1 LSCFCAPPNIQTAA
15 IALGSSFLQDEENQM
30 KRIAS
35 SAVLAACVALSAPL
49 AAQSKAQSTGDG
61 AMDAASQQEPK
72 KPATRTRHSTKRTAD
87 ARACL
92 QFTTNVEITRCAE
105 KYL

>member
-1 LSCFCAPPNIQTAA
+1 MKH
-15 IALGSSFLQDEENQM
+15 IAFSV
-30 KRIAS
+30 
-35 SAVLAACVALSAPL
+35 VLASFVAVSVT
-49 AAQSKAQSTGDG
+49 AQSEAKSAGNGT
-61 AMDAASQQEPK
+61 MDAASQQEPK
-72 KPATRTRHSTKRTAD
+72 KPATIARHRTKPTAD

>member
-1 LSCFCAPPNIQTAA
+1 
-15 IALGSSFLQDEENQM
+15 M

-35 SAVLAACVALSAPL
+35 SAILAAFVAVSVTV
-49 AAQSKAQSTGDG
+49 QSKAHSAGNG

-72 KPATRTRHSTKRTAD
+72 KRAAAVRHRAKSTAD

-105 KYL
+105 KYLLR

>member
-1 LSCFCAPPNIQTAA
+1 
-15 IALGSSFLQDEENQM
+15 M

-35 SAVLAACVALSAPL
+35 RAVLAAFVAVSVPL
-49 AAQSKAQSTGDG
+49 TAQSKAQSAGNG
-61 AMDAASQQEPK
+61 AMAPASQQEPK
-72 KPATRTRHSTKRTAD
+72 KPAAVARHRAKPTAD

-105 KYL
+105 KYF

>member
-1 LSCFCAPPNIQTAA
+1 
-15 IALGSSFLQDEENQM
+15 M

-35 SAVLAACVALSAPL
+35 SALLAAFVAVSMSVSVPVT
-49 AAQSKAQSTGDG
+49 AQSKARSAGNG
-61 AMDAASQQEPK
+61 AMDAAPQQERK
-72 KPATRTRHSTKRTAD
+72 KPATVARHGAKPTAD

>member
-1 LSCFCAPPNIQTAA
+1 
-15 IALGSSFLQDEENQM
+15 M
-30 KRIAS
+30 KRVAF
-35 SAVLAACVALSAPL
+35 SAVLAAFVAVSVTVPSAAHS
-49 AAQSKAQSTGDG
+49 AANG
-61 AMDAASQQEPK
+61 AMDAASQPQAK
-72 KPATRTRHSTKRTAD
+72 KRVAVVRHRAKSTAD

>member
-1 LSCFCAPPNIQTAA
+1 
-15 IALGSSFLQDEENQM
+15 M

-35 SAVLAACVALSAPL
+35 SAILAAFVAVSVPVT
-49 AAQSKAQSTGDG
+49 AQSKAQSEGNG

-72 KPATRTRHSTKRTAD
+72 KRATVARHRARPTAD

-105 KYL
+105 KYR

>member
-1 LSCFCAPPNIQTAA
+1 
-15 IALGSSFLQDEENQM
+15 M

-35 SAVLAACVALSAPL
+35 SAPL
-49 AAQSKAQSTGDG
+49 AAFVAVSMSVSVTAQSKSQSAGNG
-61 AMDAASQQEPK
+61 AMDVPSQQESK
-72 KPATRTRHSTKRTAD
+72 KPATLARHRARPTAD

-92 QFTTNVEITRCAE
+92 RFTTNVEITRCAE

>member
-1 LSCFCAPPNIQTAA
+1 
-15 IALGSSFLQDEENQM
+15 M

-35 SAVLAACVALSAPL
+35 SAVLAAFIAVSVSVTAKGKVQSA
-49 AAQSKAQSTGDG
+49 GNG
-61 AMDAASQQEPK
+61 AMDAASQQYPK
-72 KPATRTRHSTKRTAD
+72 KPATVARHRARPTAD

>member
-1 LSCFCAPPNIQTAA
+1 
-15 IALGSSFLQDEENQM
+15 M

-35 SAVLAACVALSAPL
+35 SAVLAAFVALSAPVP
-49 AAQSKAQSTGDG
+49 AQSKAQGTGNG
-61 AMDAASQQEPK
+61 ATDAASQQEPK
-72 KPATRTRHSTKRTAD
+72 KPVTVARHKTRRTAD

-105 KYL
+105 KYLLR

>member
-1 LSCFCAPPNIQTAA
+1 
-15 IALGSSFLQDEENQM
+15 M

-35 SAVLAACVALSAPL
+35 SAVLAAFVAVSVSVT
-49 AAQSKAQSTGDG
+49 AQSKAQSAGNG
-61 AMDAASQQEPK
+61 AMDAASQQDPK
-72 KPATRTRHSTKRTAD
+72 KPATVARHRVRPSAD

-92 QFTTNVEITRCAE
+92 QFTTNVEIIRCAE

>member
-1 LSCFCAPPNIQTAA
+1 
-15 IALGSSFLQDEENQM
+15 M

-35 SAVLAACVALSAPL
+35 SAVLAAFAAVSVSAT
-49 AAQSKAQSTGDG
+49 AQSKAQGAGDG
-61 AMDAASQQEPK
+61 AIDAASQQEPK
-72 KPATRTRHSTKRTAD
+72 KPAAVARHRAKPRAD

-105 KYL
+105 KYF

>member
-1 LSCFCAPPNIQTAA
+1 
-15 IALGSSFLQDEENQM
+15 M

-35 SAVLAACVALSAPL
+35 SAVLAAFVAVSVSVT
-49 AAQSKAQSTGDG
+49 AQSKAQGAGDG
-61 AMDAASQQEPK
+61 VMDAASQQKPK
-72 KPATRTRHSTKRTAD
+72 KPAAVARHRARPTAD

-105 KYL
+105 KYF